1 MPALPPATDGNV
13 IEMWPIDRP
22 IDSQANAR
30 IHPQKQIEELR
41 HSLRTYGQ
49 VWPILVREDGEIIAG
64 HGRRAAAALEGLK
77 EIKVLVAKG
86 WTEAQCR
93 AFALLDN
100 RIPLNAGWDPAK
112 LAAELQR
119 VKDDGTNP
127 LDIGF
132 THRDVQL
139 LLAPKDPTA
148 TEPKLTG
155 LTFSVIVRCTG
166 EEHQGEVLRMLE
178 ERGLECEAMIS

>member
-1 MPALPPATDGNV
+1 MPGLRLARQPHPPERRLGPG
-13 IEMWPIDRP
+13 E
-22 IDSQANAR
+22 AR
-30 IHPQKQIEELR
+30 
-41 HSLRTYGQ
+41 G
-49 VWPILVREDGEIIAG
+49 
-64 HGRRAAAALEGLK
+64 
-77 EIKVLVAKG
+77 
-86 WTEAQCR
+86 
-93 AFALLDN
+93 
-100 RIPLNAGWDPAK
+100 
-112 LAAELQR
+112 ELQR

-132 THRDVQL
+132 TARDVQL

-155 LTFSVIVRCTG
+155 LTFSVIIRCES